1 MIKVIFLLILGMAP
15 AMVSANET
23 LELNGIGADEV
34 KASALPVTAAALPEA
49 VTEKKP
55 AQGPGYTVYNPVG
68 ISSVTVDNRTGLI
81 WITNPDDAGIGGT
94 YDRQGAIAACDELN
108 YAGYT
113 DWRLPKPSELT
124 GIINVSGP
132 YPANQG
138 YFMNTKT
145 RYWTSSHPVLSA
157 AYAWSLQ
164 FAVGSMY
171 NIGSTGLNHVRC
183 AR

>member
-1 MIKVIFLLILGMAP
+1 MNKVILLLVLVLAP
-15 AMVSANET
+15 RLVSAAEAFD
-23 LELNGIGADEV
+23 LNGLDAGGV
-34 KASALPVTAAALPEA
+34 KASALAVPAAALPEA
-49 VTEKKP
+49 LIEKKP
-55 AQGPGYTVYNPVG
+55 AARPGYTVHNPVG
-68 ISSVTVDNRTGLI
+68 ISSVTVDNRSGLM

-94 YDRQGAIAACDELN
+94 YDRQGAIAACGNLV
-108 YAGYT
+108 YAGYG
-113 DWRLPKPSELT
+113 DWRLPKPTELT

-145 RYWTSSHPVLSA
+145 RYWTSAHPVASA